1 MVAQATAQAMR
12 AALAVVAA
20 LVMLGGPAVA
30 SDPPRPPAMAE
41 QAAKPKPP
49 KPKPCWAMWLGIWQ
63 MCIPR

>member
-1 MVAQATAQAMR
+1 
-12 AALAVVAA
+12 
-20 LVMLGGPAVA
+20 
-30 SDPPRPPAMAE
+30 MAE